1 MCGSYYHSIKYMK
14 YKLFIGRKLLFSL
27 IKMLRKDPTAAE
39 WNPVK
44 QDSSLFH
51 YVPVLDI
58 VEEAVYAGSCACNP
72 LADCPLCADNIGGEH
87 RNIFLYLFIHNG
99 EQFFC
104 FLWITCQL
112 GFGQRVV

>member
-14 YKLFIGRKLLFSL
+14 YKLFIGGKHLFSL
-27 IKMLRKDPTAAE
+27 IKILREDPTAAE

-72 LADCPLCADNIGGEH
+72 LADCPCA
-87 RNIFLYLFIHNG
+87 L
-99 EQFFC
+99 
-104 FLWITCQL
+104 IT
-112 GFGQRVV
+112 